1 MCPGPAYRDLPG
13 SHGGLRGDL
22 PPPGE
27 GQRHQPVLDVLQNMY
42 RIFWEG
48 LSGEDTA
55 QTPVKQEEKVGNFT
69 ISMSSLLVSGK
80 ASFRQINQ
88 LFFGHFEG

>member
-1 MCPGPAYRDLPG
+1 
-13 SHGGLRGDL
+13 
-22 PPPGE
+22 
-27 GQRHQPVLDVLQNMY
+27 MY

-48 LSGEDTA
+48 LGGENTA

-69 ISMSSLLVSGK
+69 LSMSSLLVSGK

-88 LFFGHFEG
+88 LFFGHVAKRNGSTIWFPFEFRLESPKMSKFKT

>member
-1 MCPGPAYRDLPG
+1 
-13 SHGGLRGDL
+13 
-22 PPPGE
+22 
-27 GQRHQPVLDVLQNMY
+27 MY

-48 LSGEDTA
+48 IGGENTA

-69 ISMSSLLVSGK
+69 LSMSSLLVSGK

-88 LFFGHFEG
+88 LFPDMLHREMGRL

>member
-1 MCPGPAYRDLPG
+1 
-13 SHGGLRGDL
+13 
-22 PPPGE
+22 
-27 GQRHQPVLDVLQNMY
+27 MY

-48 LSGEDTA
+48 LGGENTA

-88 LFFGHFEG
+88 LFSDKEKWIDYMVSI

>member
-1 MCPGPAYRDLPG
+1 
-13 SHGGLRGDL
+13 
-22 PPPGE
+22 
-27 GQRHQPVLDVLQNMY
+27 MY

-48 LSGEDTA
+48 LGGEDTA

-88 LFFGHFEG
+88 LFFGHVAKRNGSTILFHLKFRLESPKMSKFKT